1 MDIDVSKLSPMMKHY
16 IEIKENYKDCVVMY
30 RLGDFYEMF
39 FDDAVVVSKEL
50 ELTLTGRDCG
60 LDKRAPMC
68 GVPYHAVDNYI
79 ARLINKGYKV
89 AICEQLTNPEDSK
102 GMLDRDVVR
111 VITAGTVIEDGI
123 LDDKKNNYISSIY
136 KDKQGF
142 GLCWADI
149 STGEMNLV
157 QFTGE
162 NALKNVENALNSIH
176 SAEIIANS
184 EAKGLIDP
192 EAVYR
197 LRIQTYFDWAYRYK
211 TAHELLCKTLNV
223 STLDGFEC
231 EDKPLAV
238 QAAGGLMQYFL
249 DTQKRSLTMFTKLNY
264 QRTREIMFLDTS
276 TRRNL
281 ELVETIRDRRKTGTL
296 LWLLDKTSTSMGA
309 RLLRKW
315 VDNPL
320 VDEEKINAR
329 LQSVATLIANPK
341 LKTELILAL
350 QNMRDLERLAGK
362 VSFGSV
368 NPRDMYGIANCLVA
382 LPVIKSLLV
391 GVKDKNLAKIRSM
404 IYDFTNICK
413 LVCMAIKEDA
423 PILISDGGF
432 IADGFDT
439 EVDSLR
445 KAESSASDWVKEYE
459 ARERERT
466 GIRTLKIG
474 YNKVFGY
481 YIEVTKSN
489 INLVPLEYRRKQT
502 TINSERYKTAKLS
515 EFEEKIVGAREKC
528 IKKEIQIFHYLK
540 EKLQEHCASM
550 IETAKA
556 VSALD
561 CLLSFAT
568 VSVENKYVQ
577 PKVSSKIKGYNIIN
591 GRHPVVEKL
600 LPMGKFIANDCI
612 INNDSRTMLITGPNM
627 AGKSTYMRQVAL
639 ITLMAHIGCYVPCDK
654 AEIPLTDRIF
664 TRVGASDDLTNSQS
678 TFMVEMVEVANILNN
693 ATKNSLLILDEIGRG
708 TSTQDGLSIA
718 WSVLEYVDKKLQC
731 KTLFSTHYHELTEL
745 EGKLDGVKNYRVL
758 VDETNEKVVFLHR
771 IQRGGT
777 SKSFGIEVASL
788 AGVPKE
794 VTDRAR
800 EISKILDTREGA
812 DTLGIL
818 QNSMG
823 EVKHEQQDMF
833 TSQLADTILN
843 ELKETNIDNITPMQA
858 LVILA
863 DLTKRAKNG

>member
-89 AICEQLTNPEDSK
+89 AICEQLTNPEESK
-102 GMLDRDVVR
+102 GMLDRGVVR
-111 VITAGTVIEDGI
+111 VITAGTVIEEGI
-123 LDDKKNNYISSIY
+123 LDDKKNNYISSVY

-149 STGEMNLV
+149 STGEINLV
-157 QFTGE
+157 QFTGD
-162 NALKNVENALNSIH
+162 NALKNLENALNSIH
-176 SAEIIANS
+176 SAEIISNS

-197 LRIQTYFDWAYRYK
+197 LKIQSYVDWAYRYK
-211 TAHELLCKTLNV
+211 TAYDLLCKTLNV
-223 STLDGFEC
+223 SSLEAFEC
-231 EDKPLAV
+231 EDKPIAV
-238 QAAGGLMQYFL
+238 SAAGALIQYFL
-249 DTQKRSLTMFTKLNY
+249 DTQKRALTMFTKLNY
-264 QRTREIMFLDTS
+264 QRSGEVMFLDAS

-320 VDEEKINAR
+320 VDEVKINAR

-341 LKTELILAL
+341 LRTELILAL

-382 LPVIKSLLV
+382 LPVIKGLLS
-391 GVKDKNLAKIRSM
+391 GVKDKNLVKIRNM
-404 IYDFTNICK
+404 IYDFSHICQ
-413 LVCMAIKEDA
+413 LVVKAIKEDA
-423 PILISDGGF
+423 PVLISEGGF
-432 IADGFDT
+432 IADGFDQ
-439 EVDSLR
+439 EIDKYR
-445 KAESSASDWVKEYE
+445 EAEANSANWIKTYE
-459 ARERERT
+459 SEERIRT

-481 YIEVTKSN
+481 YIEVSKSN
-489 INLVPLEYRRKQT
+489 IDLVPLEYRRKQT
-502 TINSERYKTAKLS
+502 TVNSERYKTKKLNDL
-515 EFEEKIVGAREKC
+515 EESITGSREKA
-528 IKKEIQIFHYLK
+528 IRKEIQLFHYIK
-540 EKLQEHCASM
+540 EKLQEHAASM
-550 IETAKA
+550 IETSKA
-556 VSALD
+556 ISALD

-568 VSVENKYVQ
+568 VSIDNKYVQ
-577 PKVSSKIKGYNIIN
+577 PKVSSKVKGYNIVN

-600 LPMGKFIANDCI
+600 LPMGKFIANDCLI
-612 INNDSRTMLITGPNM
+612 DDQSRTMLITGPNM

-639 ITLMAHIGCYVPCDK
+639 ITLMAHIGCFVPCDK

-693 ATKNSLLILDEIGRG
+693 ATSRSLLILDEIGRG

-718 WSVLEYVDKKLQC
+718 WSVLEYVDKKLKC

-758 VDETNEKVVFLHR
+758 VDESKDKVVFLHR

-777 SKSFGIEVASL
+777 SKSFGIEVAAL

-794 VTDRAR
+794 VTERAR

-823 EVKHEQQDMF
+823 EVKHEQQDIF
-833 TSQLADTILN
+833 TDELANTIFN
-843 ELKETNIDNITPMQA
+843 ELKETNVDNITPMQA